1 MKKTRVQ
8 TIARALVVTFLLG
21 GSVLFAQE
29 AAEKTTANPEPAD
42 IVYKSGTK
50 GVTNP
55 RPIYQPS
62 PDFSEKARKKKFE
75 GVVILSLIITPEG
88 TVRDPVIAKSLG
100 YGLDEKALEAVRK
113 WKFDPATKDGKPVAV
128 RVAVEVNFRLY

>member
-1 MKKTRVQ
+1 MNTAHVRTV
-8 TIARALVVTFLLG
+8 ARALSVTFFLG
-21 GSVLFAQE
+21 GTLLFAQDTP
-29 AAEKTTANPEPAD
+29 EKTTNSEPAD

-55 RPIYQPS
+55 RAIYQPN
-62 PDFSEKARKKKFE
+62 PEYTEKARKKKLN
-75 GVVILSLIITPEG
+75 GVVMLSIIVTPEG
-88 TVRDPVIAKSLG
+88 TVRDPVIARSLG

-128 RVAVEVNFRLY
+128 QVAVEVNFRLY